1 LCQNYCKREAAD
13 TDLGEMKTKFS
24 DSQWKE
30 ERDADGN
37 LVAGQISQPASWQ
50 ICYGLLYFF
59 YLFFEDFLFFTIKFF
74 FNKLKKYYYNIFLKK

>member
-37 LVAGQISQPASWQ
+37 LVAGKISQPASWQ
-50 ICYGLLYFF
+50 ICYGLLCF
-59 YLFFEDFLFFTIKFF
+59 FLFCFLRFF
-74 FNKLKKYYYNIFLKK
+74 IFYD